1 METKVRETKKSKCLR
16 LKVTETERGKKKG
29 KNNDETEVKKT
40 EEQK

>member
-1 METKVRETKKSKCLR
+1 MATKVRETKKSKSLR
-16 LKVTETERGKKKG
+16 LKVTETERGKKG